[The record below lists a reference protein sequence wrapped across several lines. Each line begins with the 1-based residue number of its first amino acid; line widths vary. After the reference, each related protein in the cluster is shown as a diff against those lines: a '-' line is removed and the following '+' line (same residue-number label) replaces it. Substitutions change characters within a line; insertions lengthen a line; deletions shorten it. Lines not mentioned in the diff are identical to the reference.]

1 MMEPLLI
8 LAMSAAFVSAT
19 MASYLFL
26 STRPAG
32 EVLVAAEGR
41 GEAPTG
47 SALVGIALRLAR
59 MLAPLHANAEKSQRG
74 AELARK
80 LRRAGQPFGM
90 TVPEFMG
97 LRYVTFAVGALLGV
111 ALSDQAA
118 GKFDW
123 FYVLPVAIFG
133 FFYPN
138 LRLNAVMAKRMTQVI
153 RDMPYVLELLTL
165 STEAGQDFTSAMA
178 LVIDKAPP
186 GPLVDEFRIAH
197 QEVTLGKSR
206 ADSLRSM
213 AQRVD
218 LPELTSFVLAL
229 LQAEQLG
236 TSVGSVLR
244 IMAEQM
250 RIKRS
255 TLAEEMAGKV
265 PVKLMAPLIM
275 LIFPA
280 SFIVLFVP
288 LYLRSQLQGGF

>member
-1 MMEPLLI
+1 M
-8 LAMSAAFVSAT
+8 LAMCAAFASVAT
-19 MASYLFL
+19 ASYLFL
-26 STRPAG
+26 ATRPAG
-32 EVLVAAEGR
+32 DVVAAEAAGR

-59 MLAPLHANAEKSQRG
+59 MLAPLHAKAESSRRG

-80 LRRAGQPFGM
+80 LRRAGSPFGM

-97 LRYVTFAVGALLGV
+97 LRYVTAAVGALLGV
-111 ALSDQAA
+111 ALSDQAV
-118 GKFDW
+118 GGVDPM
-123 FYVLPVAIFG
+123 YVLPMTAFG
-133 FFYPN
+133 FLYPN
-138 LRLNAVMAKRMTQVI
+138 LRLNAVMGKRMNRII

-178 LVIDKAPP
+178 MVIDKAPP

-206 ADSLRSM
+206 GESLRSM
-213 AQRVD
+213 ALRVD

-236 TSVGSVLR
+236 TSVGGVLR
-244 IMAEQM
+244 VMADQM